1 MEAVEARGEVEAA
14 GGALSAMWEARG
26 ASAHIW
32 GLRLDTRA
40 WTRALFSTEKGPF
53 PQPQAQLSTGKLG
66 VAETGTP
73 HMWGSGET
81 GDLAGALCR
90 AWEKLTPEQRRALRG
105 TLDRLPG
112 DWRGWRTLLDQAAEH
127 VRVALGDKRRVA
139 IVGPANAGKTTL
151 FNRLLRGGEP
161 PGEVSAVPGTTRA
174 PRTSDAGVFLI
185 VDTPGADA
193 GPPEERDAAFEAAR
207 QADVLLLLLD
217 AAHGVRQEE
226 RALYRRLAALDKPLV
241 VAVNKIDLVPGEEAA
256 VVGRAAAAL
265 GLASEEVHPISARY
279 GQGLGGLL
287 QAVVAAEPAITAAL
301 GEALPAYRFAL
312 AQTVIG
318 RAVATAATIGAT
330 PLPIVD
336 FVPLLG
342 VQVAMVLAIARIYAY
357 RITPARARELIAAFG
372 LGFLGRT
379 LFHELSKFGGPPG
392 WLLAAG
398 VAAGTTAAMGY
409 AAAVWFERGERL
421 LREASRRIAAAVGE
435 AVVHQLRDLGRR
447 RPGRPSL
454 RRRLAEAV
462 RDLPLPGAEEPR
474 PDPSARSEDSAEE
487 AT

>member
-1 MEAVEARGEVEAA
+1 MWEA
-14 GGALSAMWEARG
+14 GGAA
-26 ASAHIW
+26 AHIW
-32 GLRLDTRA
+32 GVGAADCSPTA
-40 WTRALFSTEKGPF
+40 ALFSTEKGPF
-53 PQPQAQLSTGKLG
+53 PQAQASLSTGKLG
-66 VAETGTP
+66 VAETRIP
-73 HMWGSGET
+73 HIWGSEELRG
-81 GDLAGALCR
+81 LAGALRR
-90 AWEKLTPEQRRALRG
+90 AWEELTPEQRRALRG

-151 FNRLLRGGEP
+151 FNRLLRGDEP
-161 PGEVSAVPGTTRA
+161 PGEVSAVPGTTRT

-193 GPPEERDAAFEAAR
+193 GAPEERESAFDAAR
-207 QADVLLLLLD
+207 LADVLLLLLD
-217 AAHGVRQEE
+217 ASHGVRQEE
-226 RALYRRLAALDKPLV
+226 RALYRRMSALRKPLV
-241 VAVNKIDLVPGEEAA
+241 VALNKIDLVPGEEAV

-265 GLASEEVHPISARY
+265 GLGPEEVYPVSARY

-301 GEALPAYRFAL
+301 GQALPAYRFAL

-330 PLPIVD
+330 PLPIID

-342 VQVAMVLAIARIYAY
+342 VQAAMVLAIARIYAY

-421 LREASRRIAAAVGE
+421 SREATRRIAAAVGE
-435 AVVHQLRDLGRR
+435 AVVQQLRDLGRR
-447 RPGRPSL
+447 RPSRPGL
-454 RRRLAEAV
+454 RRRVAEAV
-462 RDLPLPGAEEPR
+462 RDLPLPGAGRPALDPAPR
-474 PDPSARSEDSAEE
+474 GQGSAEE
-487 AT
+487 ET